1 MSSTI
6 DRPIFFENQILGAA
20 DLTATVEHSRGQQAR
35 HNRYLHLWGISYGL
49 GLTAEGDEQGG
60 VKFKKITVAAGAAI
74 DGTGREILVPQP
86 EALSENKFSQLQLTG
101 GLVLAD
107 VWFPIFLVGKDQPAQ
122 QPPLST
128 KTCDGS
134 APSRVEEKYDIT
146 FGRPGGA
153 RRLDEQEIAKVGD
166 GPGSGGWQILLGF
179 VQWNDVINK
188 FIDFKYSDGGISRRY
203 AGVQADVVAARGGA
217 LEFRTQTTPQAK
229 KPALLLDETG
239 DGLLQ
244 FGSLDAQGN
253 LQPVFSVDA
262 KGDVKAKGKIAGAVT
277 PGSVQVQSGIVMDGL
292 LLPLPPGIDPAD
304 LDSGKFTLHSH
315 VTPYITAA
323 QAPTTTQPWG
333 AVPLDC
339 FVDSSRRVTCKLRW
353 FRIDAIN
360 TFQDRAALCEYTAIV
375 SVPAT

>member
-1 MSSTI
+1 
-6 DRPIFFENQILGAA
+6 
-20 DLTATVEHSRGQQAR
+20 
-35 HNRYLHLWGISYGL
+35 
-49 GLTAEGDEQGG
+49 
-60 VKFKKITVAAGAAI
+60 
-74 DGTGREILVPQP
+74 
-86 EALSENKFSQLQLTG
+86 
-101 GLVLAD
+101 
-107 VWFPIFLVGKDQPAQ
+107 
-122 QPPLST
+122 
-128 KTCDGS
+128 
-134 APSRVEEKYDIT
+134 VEEKYDIT

-179 VQWNDVINK
+179 VQWNDDKNK